1 MSAQREYLSMNVKE
15 TQAAARYIATCAQPG
30 DVFVLSGDL
39 GAGKTHFAQGFARGM
54 GVARPVAS
62 PTFNIVLEY
71 PEVTPPLYHFDV
83 YRLDE
88 AAQLE
93 DIDFYALVESE
104 GVSLIEWGEKF
115 NDALS
120 EADVRIVIGE
130 AGETSAL
137 TSSLR
142 CGVFAQTSHPASAAK
157 PERTPCS
164 ATRRI
169 ITLSALSVR
178 GEQLL
183 AALDE
188 AYQRNKRN

>member
-71 PEVTPPLYHFDV
+71 PEVTPPLYHSDV

-130 AGETSAL
+130 AGETSA
-137 TSSLR
+137 
-142 CGVFAQTSHPASAAK
+142 AK